1 MSFQNLKRNKD
12 LISKL
17 VNEAEKVGGGEKK
30 NYGDDRVWKPTVD
43 KAGNGYAEFR
53 FLPAPEGEDL
63 PWVRYWDHG
72 FKGPTG
78 QWYIEKSLTSIGNP
92 DPVGELNSTLWN
104 SGHDEDKETAR
115 RQKRRLHYVSNI
127 YIVSDPGNPA
137 NNGKVF
143 LYQYGKKI
151 FDKIMD
157 VMQPSFQDETPMN
170 PFDFWEGGNFKLKIR
185 QVEGYR
191 NYDKSEFSDKVALM
205 EGNDEKLEA
214 VWQQEYSLKE
224 FLDAKN
230 FKSYE
235 ELKARLDKV
244 LGFQG
249 EAAPRTIAEE
259 VMADTIAPAPSD
271 VEVSSALNQVDTAI
285 ATAGSDDDLDY
296 FKNMVKKM
304 YQSCNSGLAIM
315 LASDTLQQ
323 EDGIITWSAPAILEF
338 ALAEFGTAT
347 IDHSYSDAIF
357 TLIIYKN

>member
-17 VNEAEKVGGGEKK
+17 VNEAEKVGGGGDNK
-30 NYGDDRVWKPTVD
+30 NKYGDDRVWKPTVD
-43 KAGNGYAEFR
+43 KVGNGYAEFR

-78 QWYIEKSLTSIGNP
+78 QWYIEKSLTSIGQQ

-127 YIVSDPGNPA
+127 YIVSDPGNPD

-191 NYDKSEFSDKVALM
+191 NYDKSEFASASVLY
-205 EGNDEKLEA
+205 EDEAKLETIYNMMHPIGEWA
-214 VWQQEYSLKE
+214 DPANY
-224 FLDAKN
+224 
-230 FKSYE
+230 KSYD
-235 ELKARLDKV
+235 ELKKKLDTILARSSSPTIAQQSQ
-244 LGFQG
+244 LG
-249 EAAPRTIAEE
+249 EETAAAPMKEMQAPVTAAE
-259 VMADTIAPAPSD
+259 MPAAD
-271 VEVSSALNQVDTAI
+271 E
-285 ATAGSDDDLDY
+285 DDDTLSY
-296 FKNMVKKM
+296 FAKIAN
-304 YQSCNSGLAIM
+304 G
-315 LASDTLQQ
+315 
-323 EDGIITWSAPAILEF
+323 
-338 ALAEFGTAT
+338 
-347 IDHSYSDAIF
+347 
-357 TLIIYKN
+357 